1 MAVGK
6 TMTFDVGTGDGP
18 IFVERDPVPIE
29 LEVAFNMGPLG
40 GSLATI
46 SVTVVVSCVSVLVKI
61 FI

>member
-1 MAVGK
+1 
-6 TMTFDVGTGDGP
+6 MTFDVGTGDGP